1 MHNLRYFSPRD
12 KQVCVL
18 LLRIAA
24 SPFLLARTG
33 LLSQRPLLR
42 TKCILDISSVQ
53 FRPTPSRQRSRMVS
67 QSIRETTVSAPGK
80 VLVAGGYLVLDP
92 AYPGLVISTSS
103 RFYCH
108 AQSLTS
114 SSPQENVDGS
124 SCVIAVRSPQFVN
137 AVWVYRA
144 LAVKDD
150 QGKQHWIL
158 EQTAESREKAGRNP
172 FVSLALAYTLRLA
185 AELKGSDEVEA
196 LFQRTGPAGIEITVA
211 ADNDFYS
218 QRETLNLPEGTAP
231 TVDQLKHLAPFSP
244 QKCTIGNVHK
254 TGLGSSAAMTTSL
267 VACFLLHLQAVI
279 PNGPKTLETEDLAL
293 IHNLAQLAHC
303 AAQGKIGSGFDVSA
317 AIWGSQLYR
326 RFEPKVLQA
335 CLDEGEKVVTE
346 GEEAEEQRR
355 ARLSA
360 RIELLP
366 VLDPYNPLWK
376 ASPLSEDGNA
386 QSTATEGLAVSEDHH
401 VPKPAPLQL
410 PPGLDLLLADVDAG
424 SNTPSLVSKVL
435 AWRKEKPE
443 WAKQL
448 YNVIAS
454 SNQGLAENLLRL
466 RLLHASDASAYEAI
480 VDSAASQ
487 LSTEWDAKLK
497 TLPKEAD
504 EDAEKDAETI
514 DLRVTPR
521 TVLQALIDVRN
532 SLRSIRAGMREL
544 GNRAGV
550 PIEPPEIGSLIKK
563 ISDEVPGVVGGSI
576 PGAGGFDA
584 FYIIYLKSSDSPRD
598 LSQLWSQIHHVKEE
612 AESKLTLGPLLS
624 RAGGAK
630 TTSDDTSVESS
641 SSEDSSAVTE
651 LLKKLKTSEHA
662 GHDFGLC
669 LEKKDDVRGLKEALA
684 R

>member
-1 MHNLRYFSPRD
+1 MAQGN
-12 KQVCVL
+12 
-18 LLRIAA
+18 A
-24 SPFLLARTG
+24 
-33 LLSQRPLLR
+33 
-42 TKCILDISSVQ
+42 
-53 FRPTPSRQRSRMVS
+53 
-67 QSIRETTVSAPGK
+67 RETTVSAPGK

-92 AYPGLVISTSS
+92 AYPGLVVSTSS

-108 AQSLTS
+108 ARSETLP
-114 SSPQENVDGS
+114 SSPETS
-124 SCVIAVRSPQFVN
+124 TASPYTITVRSPQFVD
-137 AVWVYRA
+137 AVWVYQA
-144 LAVKDD
+144 CAVPATTSSKDD
-150 QGKQHWIL
+150 EPKQHWII
-158 EQTAESREKAGRNP
+158 EQTSESRDKAGRNP

-185 AELKGSDEVEA
+185 AELNGSDELEA
-196 LFQRTGPAGIEITVA
+196 LLRATGPKGIEITVA

-231 TVDQLKHLAPFSP
+231 TVDQLVGLPPFSP
-244 QKCTIGNVHK
+244 QKCRIGDVHK

-279 PNGPKTLETEDLAL
+279 PKGPDSLETEDLAL
-293 IHNLAQLAHC
+293 IHNLAQLGHC

-326 RFEPKVLQA
+326 RFEPKVLQS
-335 CLDEGEKVVTE
+335 CLDEGEKVFTE
-346 GEEAEEQRR
+346 GEETQQERE

-366 VLDPYNPLWK
+366 VLDPYNPLWE
-376 ASPLSEDGNA
+376 ASPLSATSESR
-386 QSTATEGLAVSEDHH
+386 STATEGLAVSANNHQ

-448 YNVIAS
+448 YNVIAA
-454 SNQGLAENLLRL
+454 SNQGLADNLLRL
-466 RLLHASDASAYEAI
+466 RLLHASDASAYDQF
-480 VDSAASQ
+480 VNLAATQ
-487 LSTEWDAKLK
+487 RSTEWDAVLK
-497 TLPKEAD
+497 TLPTEAD
-504 EDAEKDAETI
+504 DQQSADGSAV
-514 DLRVTPR
+514 DLSVTHR

-544 GNRAGV
+544 GQRAGV
-550 PIEPPEIGSLIKK
+550 PIEPAEIGSLIKK

-584 FYIIYLKSSDSPRD
+584 FYIIYLKSSQTPRE
-598 LSQLWSQIHHVKEE
+598 LSQLWAQIHAVKEE

-624 RAGGAK
+624 WAGGAK
-630 TTSDDTSVESS
+630 TTADDEGGDAV
-641 SSEDSSAVTE
+641 EDSGPVSE
-651 LLKKLKTSEHA
+651 LLKKLKASAHA
-662 GHDFGLC
+662 GQDFGLR
-669 LEKKDDVRGLKEALA
+669 LEKSESVKGLREAIA
-684 R
+684 RCA

>member
-1 MHNLRYFSPRD
+1 M
-12 KQVCVL
+12 
-18 LLRIAA
+18 A
-24 SPFLLARTG
+24 SHKL
-33 LLSQRPLLR
+33 
-42 TKCILDISSVQ
+42 
-53 FRPTPSRQRSRMVS
+53 
-67 QSIRETTVSAPGK
+67 RETTVSAPGK

-108 AQSLTS
+108 AQSYTFSAS
-114 SSPQENVDGS
+114 SQES
-124 SCVIAVRSPQFVN
+124 TPATCMITLRSPQFID

-144 LAVKDD
+144 SAVSAPPSQDSKREAQAD
-150 QGKQHWIL
+150 QHWIL
-158 EQTAESREKAGRNP
+158 EQTAESQAKAGRNP

-185 AELKGSDEVEA
+185 AELKGSDELES
-196 LFQRTGPAGIEITVA
+196 LFRRTGPQGIEITVA

-218 QRETLNLPEGTAP
+218 QRETLNLSEGTAP
-231 TVDQLKHLAPFSP
+231 TLEQLKQLPPFSP
-244 QKCTIGNVHK
+244 QKCRIANVHK

-267 VACFLLHLQAVI
+267 VACFLLHLQAVL
-279 PNGPKTLETEDLAL
+279 PDRPSSVETEDLAL

-303 AAQGKIGSGFDVSA
+303 AAQGKVGSGFDVSA

-326 RFEPKVLQA
+326 RFEPKVLQS
-335 CLDEGEKVVTE
+335 CLDEGEKVLRE
-346 GEEAEEQRR
+346 GEEDEEQRG
-355 ARLSA
+355 ARLAA
-360 RIELLP
+360 RTELLP

-376 ASPLSEDGNA
+376 PSSLLASSAEEV
-386 QSTATEGLAVSEDHH
+386 QSTATEGLVASDSEHN

-410 PPGLDLLLADVDAG
+410 PPALDLLLVDVDAG

-454 SNQGLAENLLRL
+454 SNQGLADNLLRL
-466 RLLHASDASAYEAI
+466 RLLHASDAATYEKLI
-480 VDSAASQ
+480 DSAATK
-487 LSTEWDAKLK
+487 LSTAWDAELK
-497 TLPKEAD
+497 CLPQEEED
-504 EDAEKDAETI
+504 ETSVI

-521 TVLQALIDVRN
+521 TVLQALIDMRN

-544 GNRAGV
+544 GQRAGV

-584 FYIIYLKSSDSPRD
+584 FYIIYLKSSESP
-598 LSQLWSQIHHVKEE
+598 LEMSQLWQQIHHVKEK

-630 TTSDDTSVESS
+630 TTGDE
-641 SSEDSSAVTE
+641 AVDVHGASGDAGPVSG
-651 LLKKLKTSEHA
+651 LLNKLKASEHA
-662 GHDFGLC
+662 GQDFGLR
-669 LEKKDDVRGLKEALA
+669 LEKVENIVGLREALV

>member
-1 MHNLRYFSPRD
+1 MELVRPANRTNIFFRPRD
-12 KQVCVL
+12 AKCYFRDAL
-18 LLRIAA
+18 SSCTDIKT
-24 SPFLLARTG
+24 SSEHLAHNSIH
-33 LLSQRPLLR
+33 LSNLGIMAMYRL
-42 TKCILDISSVQ
+42 
-53 FRPTPSRQRSRMVS
+53 
-67 QSIRETTVSAPGK
+67 RETTVSAPGK

-108 AQSLTS
+108 AQSQTS
-114 SSPQENVDGS
+114 TTATQGDAAPT
-124 SCVIAVRSPQFVN
+124 CTITVRSPQFVD

-144 LAVKDD
+144 SAVSSASSQNDKGEGEAD
-150 QGKQHWIL
+150 QHWII
-158 EQTAESREKAGRNP
+158 EQTAESQAKAGCNP

-185 AELKGSDEVEA
+185 AELKGSDELES
-196 LFQRTGPAGIEITVA
+196 LFRRTGPQGIEITVA

-218 QRETLNLPEGTAP
+218 QRDTLNLPEGTAP
-231 TVDQLKHLAPFSP
+231 TVDQLKQLPPFSA
-244 QKCTIGNVHK
+244 QKCRIGDVHK

-267 VACFLLHLQAVI
+267 VACFLLHLQVVI
-279 PNGPKTLETEDLAL
+279 PDGPDSIETEDLAL

-303 AAQGKIGSGFDVSA
+303 AAQGKVGSGFDVSA

-326 RFEPKVLQA
+326 RFEPRVLQS
-335 CLDEGEKVVTE
+335 CLDEGEKVFTE
-346 GEEAEEQRR
+346 EDEAKEQRD
-355 ARLSA
+355 ARLAA
-360 RIELLP
+360 RTELLP

-376 ASPLSEDGNA
+376 PSPLSGSGADEV
-386 QSTATEGLAVSEDHH
+386 QSTATEGLAVSDSDHH

-435 AWRKEKPE
+435 AWRKEKPV

-454 SNQGLAENLLRL
+454 SNQGLADNLLRL
-466 RLLHASDASAYEAI
+466 RLLHASDASNYQKY
-480 VDSAASQ
+480 VDSAATR
-487 LSTEWDAKLK
+487 LSTAWDAELK
-497 TLPKEAD
+497 SLPQEAED
-504 EDAEKDAETI
+504 ENSEI

-544 GNRAGV
+544 GQRAGV

-584 FYIIYLKSSDSPRD
+584 FYIIYLRSSDSPRD
-598 LSQLWSQIHHVKEE
+598 MSQLWQQIHQVKEE

-630 TTSDDTSVESS
+630 TTNDDVDDVE
-641 SSEDSSAVTE
+641 AVVQESGAVSE
-651 LLKKLKTSEHA
+651 LLKKLKAFEHA
-662 GHDFGLC
+662 GQNFGLR
-669 LEKKDDVRGLKEALA
+669 LEKAENVEGLKEALA
-684 R
+684 RHV

>member
-1 MHNLRYFSPRD
+1 MEQEN
-12 KQVCVL
+12 V
-18 LLRIAA
+18 
-24 SPFLLARTG
+24 
-33 LLSQRPLLR
+33 
-42 TKCILDISSVQ
+42 
-53 FRPTPSRQRSRMVS
+53 
-67 QSIRETTVSAPGK
+67 RETTVSAPGK

-92 AYPGLVISTSS
+92 AYPGLVVSTSS

-108 AQSLTS
+108 ARSETS
-114 SSPQENVDGS
+114 RNSSTAS
-124 SCVIAVRSPQFVN
+124 TYTITVRSPQFVD
-137 AVWVYRA
+137 AVWVYQA
-144 LAVKDD
+144 SSVLTTTPSKDHEA
-150 QGKQHWIL
+150 KQHWII
-158 EQTAESREKAGRNP
+158 EQTSESREKAGRNP

-185 AELKGSDEVEA
+185 AELDGSDEMET
-196 LFQRTGPAGIEITVA
+196 LLRQTGPKGIEITVA

-231 TVDQLKHLAPFSP
+231 TVDQLSGLPPFSA
-244 QKCTIGNVHK
+244 QKCRIGDVHK

-267 VACFLLHLQAVI
+267 VACFLLHLQAVV
-279 PNGPKTLETEDLAL
+279 PKGPDSLETEDLAL

-335 CLDEGEKVVTE
+335 CLDQGEKVFTQ
-346 GEEAEEQRR
+346 GEETKEEQE

-366 VLDPYNPLWK
+366 VLDPYNPLWE
-376 ASPLSEDGNA
+376 ASPLSATGES
-386 QSTATEGLAVSEDHH
+386 QSTATEGLAVSNNHQ

-435 AWRKEKPE
+435 AWRKDKPE

-448 YNVIAS
+448 YNVIAA
-454 SNQGLAENLLRL
+454 SNQGLADNLLRL
-466 RLLHASDASAYEAI
+466 RLLHASDTSAYDRF
-480 VDSAASQ
+480 VDVAAAQ
-487 LSTEWDAKLK
+487 RSTEWDAILK
-497 TLPKEAD
+497 TLPKEAAD
-504 EDAEKDAETI
+504 DQQSAEADASVV
-514 DLRVTPR
+514 DLRVTQR
-521 TVLQALIDVRN
+521 AVLQALIDVRN

-544 GNRAGV
+544 GQRAGV

-584 FYIIYLKSSDSPRD
+584 FYIIYLKSSHTPRD
-598 LSQLWSQIHHVKEE
+598 LSQLWTQIHAVKEE

-630 TTSDDTSVESS
+630 TTSGDDLIDAM
-641 SSEDSSAVTE
+641 EDSSPVSD
-651 LLKKLKTSEHA
+651 LLRKLKASEHA
-662 GHDFGLC
+662 GQDFGLR
-669 LEKKDDVRGLKEALA
+669 LEKTESIMGLKEAIA
-684 R
+684 RCA

>member
-1 MHNLRYFSPRD
+1 M
-12 KQVCVL
+12 
-18 LLRIAA
+18 
-24 SPFLLARTG
+24 
-33 LLSQRPLLR
+33 
-42 TKCILDISSVQ
+42 SSS
-53 FRPTPSRQRSRMVS
+53 T
-67 QSIRETTVSAPGK
+67 RETTVSAPGK

-108 AQSLTS
+108 AQSQTTS
-114 SSPQENVDGS
+114 SSSGNAKSPN
-124 SCVIAVRSPQFVN
+124 CLIAVRSPQFVD

-144 LAVKDD
+144 SVVHDD
-150 QGKQHWIL
+150 QGKQQWIV
-158 EQTAESREKAGRNP
+158 EQTADSREKAGRNP
-172 FVSLALAYTLRLA
+172 FVSLALAYTVRLA
-185 AELKGSDEVEA
+185 AELKGSDQLES

-218 QRETLNLPEGTAP
+218 QRETLDLPEGVAP
-231 TVDQLKHLAPFSP
+231 TVQQLTDLAPFTP
-244 QKCTIGNVHK
+244 QKCRIGDVHK

-279 PNGPKTLETEDLAL
+279 PSGPSTLETEDLAL

-326 RFEPKVLQA
+326 RFEPKVLQPG
-335 CLDEGEKVVTE
+335 LDEGEKVVTE
-346 GEEAEEQRR
+346 GEESEEQRR

-360 RIELLP
+360 RVELLS

-376 ASPLSEDGNA
+376 ASPLSQDSDA
-386 QSTATEGLAVSEDHH
+386 HSTATEGLSASENHN
-401 VPKPAPLQL
+401 VQRPAPLQL

-435 AWRKEKPE
+435 AWRKEKPD

-454 SNQGLAENLLRL
+454 SNQGLADNLLRL
-466 RLLHASDASAYEAI
+466 RLLHASDASAYEAL
-480 VDSAASQ
+480 VDSAAAQ
-487 LSTEWDAKLK
+487 LSTEWDAALK
-497 TLPKEAD
+497 ALPADAEESEDAD
-504 EDAEKDAETI
+504 EAV

-584 FYIIYLKSSDSPRD
+584 FYIIYLKSADKPRD
-598 LSQLWSQIHHVKEE
+598 LSQLWNQIHRVKEE

-630 TTSDDTSVESS
+630 TTSDDASEEQTSSKES
-641 SSEDSSAVTE
+641 DAVTE
-651 LLKKLKTSEHA
+651 LLKKLKASEPA
-662 GHDFGLC
+662 DQDFGLC
-669 LEKKDDVRGLKEALA
+669 LEKTEALTRGL
-684 R
+684 

>member
-1 MHNLRYFSPRD
+1 M
-12 KQVCVL
+12 
-18 LLRIAA
+18 A
-24 SPFLLARTG
+24 SKNF
-33 LLSQRPLLR
+33 
-42 TKCILDISSVQ
+42 
-53 FRPTPSRQRSRMVS
+53 
-67 QSIRETTVSAPGK
+67 RETSVSTPGK

-92 AYPGLVISTSS
+92 AYPGLVVSTSS

-108 AQSLTS
+108 ARSDTCPVAQK
-114 SSPQENVDGS
+114 DHIAS
-124 SCVIAVRSPQFVN
+124 SCKIIIHSPQFID

-144 LAVKDD
+144 SMVLSA
-150 QGKQHWIL
+150 QGKEGWII
-158 EQTAESREKAGRNP
+158 EQTAESRKKAGCNP

-185 AELKGSDEVEA
+185 AELKGSDELQS
-196 LFQRTGPAGIEITVA
+196 LFQRTSPAGIEITVV

-218 QRETLNLPEGTAP
+218 QRDTLDLPEGTAP
-231 TVDQLKHLAPFSP
+231 TVEQLQDLAPFTP
-244 QKCTIGNVHK
+244 QKCRIGDVHK

-267 VACFLLHLQAVI
+267 VACFLLHLQAVVLD
-279 PNGPKTLETEDLAL
+279 GPDSIETDDLAL

-303 AAQGKIGSGFDVSA
+303 AAQGKVGSGFDVSA

-326 RFEPKVLQA
+326 RFEPKVLQT
-335 CLDEGEKVVTE
+335 CLDEGEKVFTE
-346 GEEAEEQRR
+346 GEESEEQRKT
-355 ARLSA
+355 RLSA

-376 ASPLSEDGNA
+376 ASSLSGDAET
-386 QSTATEGLAVSEDHH
+386 QSTATEGLAVSSNDK

-454 SNQGLAENLLRL
+454 SNQGLADNLLRL
-466 RLLHASDASAYEAI
+466 RILHASDPAAYEAL
-480 VDSAASQ
+480 VDSAATQ
-487 LSTEWDAKLK
+487 LSTEWDAALK
-497 TLPKEAD
+497 ALPQD
-504 EDAEKDAETI
+504 TEDSHDTEEEI

-521 TVLQALIDVRN
+521 TLLQALIDVRN

-544 GNRAGV
+544 GQRAGV

-563 ISDEVPGVVGGSI
+563 ISEQIPGVVGGSI

-584 FYIIYLKSSDSPRD
+584 FYIIYLKSADKPRD
-598 LSQLWSQIHHVKEE
+598 LSWLWSQIHAVKEE

-630 TTSDDTSVESS
+630 ATNDDP
-641 SSEDSSAVTE
+641 SEEPDASEASEHVVE
-651 LLKKLKTSEHA
+651 LLKKLKASEHA
-662 GHDFGLC
+662 SQNFGLR
-669 LEKKDDVRGLKEALA
+669 LEKMDNVKGLKEAVA
-684 R
+684 RFCERK

>member
-1 MHNLRYFSPRD
+1 M
-12 KQVCVL
+12 
-18 LLRIAA
+18 A
-24 SPFLLARTG
+24 SQGP
-33 LLSQRPLLR
+33 
-42 TKCILDISSVQ
+42 
-53 FRPTPSRQRSRMVS
+53 
-67 QSIRETTVSAPGK
+67 RETVVSAPGK
-80 VLVAGGYLVLDP
+80 VLIAGGYLVLDP
-92 AYPGLVISTSS
+92 AYPGLVVSTTS

-108 AQSLTS
+108 AQSQTSQAASSDPSTS
-114 SSPQENVDGS
+114 SHT
-124 SCVIAVRSPQFVN
+124 ITVRSPQFVD
-137 AVWVYRA
+137 AVWVYKA
-144 LAVKDD
+144 STVSAASSGDD
-150 QGKQHWIL
+150 ATKKQHWII
-158 EQTAESREKAGRNP
+158 EQTAESRQKAGRNP

-185 AELKGSDEVEA
+185 AELNDSDEIEA
-196 LFQRTGPAGIEITVA
+196 IFQQAGSKGIQITVA

-218 QRETLNLPEGTAP
+218 QRETLDLPEGTAP
-231 TVDQLKHLAPFSP
+231 TVDQLTNLAPFSP
-244 QKCTIGNVHK
+244 QKCRIGDVHK

-267 VACFLLHLQAVI
+267 VACFLLHLQAVV
-279 PNGPKTLETEDLAL
+279 PNGPGSLATEDLAL

-335 CLDEGEKVVTE
+335 CLDEGEKIPAE
-346 GEEAEEQRR
+346 GEETPEERQG
-355 ARLSA
+355 RLSA

-366 VLDPYNPLWK
+366 VLDPYNPLWV
-376 ASPLSEDGNA
+376 AAPVSENGDS
-386 QSTATEGLAVSEDHH
+386 QSTATEGLAVASDHH

-435 AWRKEKPE
+435 AWRKEKAE

-454 SNQGLAENLLRL
+454 SNQGLADNLLRL
-466 RLLHASDASAYEAI
+466 RLLHASDSAAYQEH
-480 VDSAASQ
+480 VDSAATQ
-487 LSTEWDAKLK
+487 LSTEWDATLK
-497 TLPKEAD
+497 TLPKDAD
-504 EDAEKDAETI
+504 DQQDGDEHIPAV

-544 GNRAGV
+544 GQRAGV

-563 ISDEVPGVVGGSI
+563 ISDQVPGVVGGSI

-584 FYIIYLKSSDSPRD
+584 FYIIYLKSSKSHRD
-598 LSQLWSQIHHVKEE
+598 LSQLSSQIHKVKEE

-630 TTSDDTSVESS
+630 TTSEETSDGAADASGPV
-641 SSEDSSAVTE
+641 SA
-651 LLKKLKTSEHA
+651 LLKKLKASEHA
-662 GHDFGLC
+662 GQDFGLR
-669 LEKKDDVRGLKEALA
+669 LEKTESVAGLKAALKRCA
-684 R
+684 

>member
-1 MHNLRYFSPRD
+1 M
-12 KQVCVL
+12 
-18 LLRIAA
+18 A
-24 SPFLLARTG
+24 SP
-33 LLSQRPLLR
+33 Q
-42 TKCILDISSVQ
+42 
-53 FRPTPSRQRSRMVS
+53 
-67 QSIRETTVSAPGK
+67 IRETTVSAPGK

-92 AYPGLVISTSS
+92 AYPGLVVSTSS

-108 AQSLTS
+108 AQSQAS
-114 SSPQENVDGS
+114 SASQGS
-124 SCVIAVRSPQFVN
+124 AGESTCTITVRSPQFVD

-144 LAVKDD
+144 SIVKDG
-150 QGKQHWIL
+150 QGKQHWIT
-158 EQTAESREKAGRNP
+158 EQTADSREKAGRNP

-185 AELKGSDEVEA
+185 AELKGPDEVEA

-218 QRETLNLPEGTAP
+218 QRDTLNLPEGTAP
-231 TVDQLKHLAPFSP
+231 TVDQLKNLPPFSP
-244 QKCTIGNVHK
+244 QKCRIGDVHK

-279 PNGPKTLETEDLAL
+279 PNGPNSIETEDLAL

-346 GEEAEEQRR
+346 GEEAQEQRD
-355 ARLSA
+355 ARLAA

-376 ASPLSEDGNA
+376 ASPLSQAGDS
-386 QSTATEGLAVSEDHH
+386 QSTATEGLAVSESHS

-435 AWRKEKPE
+435 SWRKEKPE

-454 SNQGLAENLLRL
+454 SNQGLADNLLRL
-466 RLLHASDASAYEAI
+466 RLLHASDASAYDAL
-480 VDSAASQ
+480 VDSAAAQ
-487 LSTEWDAKLK
+487 LSTEWDAVLK
-497 TLPKEAD
+497 TLPAEAD
-504 EDAEKDAETI
+504 EGQEVEADASAV

-584 FYIIYLKSSDSPRD
+584 FYIIYLKSADSPRD
-598 LSQLWSQIHHVKEE
+598 LSQLWSQIHSAKEE

-630 TTSDDTSVESS
+630 TTSDDASDEPNAAEESN
-641 SSEDSSAVTE
+641 AVTE
-651 LLKKLKTSEHA
+651 LLKKLKASEHA
-662 GHDFGLC
+662 GQDFGLR
-669 LEKKDDVRGLKEALA
+669 LERTEDVKGLKEALV

>member
-1 MHNLRYFSPRD
+1 MAQG
-12 KQVCVL
+12 K
-18 LLRIAA
+18 A
-24 SPFLLARTG
+24 
-33 LLSQRPLLR
+33 
-42 TKCILDISSVQ
+42 
-53 FRPTPSRQRSRMVS
+53 
-67 QSIRETTVSAPGK
+67 RETIVSAPGK

-92 AYPGLVISTSS
+92 AYPGLVVSTSS

-108 AQSLTS
+108 ARSETPP
-114 SSPQENVDGS
+114 SSPKS
-124 SCVIAVRSPQFVN
+124 PRASAYTIIVRSPQFVD
-137 AVWVYRA
+137 AVWVYQA
-144 LAVKDD
+144 STVPATTPSKDNEP
-150 QGKQHWIL
+150 KPNWII

-185 AELKGSDEVEA
+185 AELNGSDELEA
-196 LFQRTGPAGIEITVA
+196 LLQQTGPKGIEITVA

-231 TVDQLKHLAPFSP
+231 TVDQLSSLPPFSP
-244 QKCTIGNVHK
+244 QKCRISDVHK

-267 VACFLLHLQAVI
+267 VACFLLHLQAVV
-279 PNGPKTLETEDLAL
+279 PKGPDSLETEDLAL

-335 CLDEGEKVVTE
+335 CLDEGEKVFTE
-346 GEEAEEQRR
+346 GEETKQERE

-366 VLDPYNPLWK
+366 VLDPYNPLWE
-376 ASPLSEDGNA
+376 ASSLSASGES
-386 QSTATEGLAVSEDHH
+386 QSTATEGLAVSSSNHQ

-435 AWRKEKPE
+435 AWRKDKPA

-448 YNVIAS
+448 YNVIAA
-454 SNQGLAENLLRL
+454 SNQGLADNLLRL
-466 RLLHASDASAYEAI
+466 RLLHASDASAYQQF
-480 VDSAASQ
+480 VDSTATQ
-487 LSTEWDAKLK
+487 RSTEWDALLK
-497 TLPKEAD
+497 TLPQEAKD
-504 EDAEKDAETI
+504 DQSSADADASDL
-514 DLRVTPR
+514 DLRVTHH

-544 GNRAGV
+544 GQRAGV

-584 FYIIYLKSSDSPRD
+584 FYIIYLKSSQSPRD
-598 LSQLWSQIHHVKEE
+598 LSQLWAQIHAVKEE

-630 TTSDDTSVESS
+630 TTSDDEGNDGVDHSS
-641 SSEDSSAVTE
+641 PLSD
-651 LLKKLKTSEHA
+651 LFKKLKASEQA
-662 GHDFGLC
+662 GQDFGLR
-669 LEKKDDVRGLKEALA
+669 LEQTKSVKGLKEAIA
-684 R
+684 RCA

>member
-1 MHNLRYFSPRD
+1 M
-12 KQVCVL
+12 
-18 LLRIAA
+18 A
-24 SPFLLARTG
+24 SNKL
-33 LLSQRPLLR
+33 
-42 TKCILDISSVQ
+42 
-53 FRPTPSRQRSRMVS
+53 
-67 QSIRETTVSAPGK
+67 RETAVSAPGK

-108 AQSLTS
+108 AQSQTS
-114 SSPQENVDGS
+114 STAPKESAAPT
-124 SCVIAVRSPQFVN
+124 CTITVRSPQFVD

-144 LAVKDD
+144 SAVSAAPSQLDKGEG
-150 QGKQHWIL
+150 QGDQHWII
-158 EQTAESREKAGRNP
+158 EQTAESQAKAGRNP

-185 AELKGSDEVEA
+185 AELKGSDELES
-196 LFQRTGPAGIEITVA
+196 LFLRTGSQGIQITVV

-231 TVDQLKHLAPFSP
+231 TVDQLKQLPPFSA
-244 QKCTIGNVHK
+244 QKCRIGDVHK

-267 VACFLLHLQAVI
+267 VACFLLHLQAVV
-279 PNGPKTLETEDLAL
+279 PDGPDSIETEDLAL

-303 AAQGKIGSGFDVSA
+303 AAQGKVGSGFDVSA

-326 RFEPKVLQA
+326 RFQPKVLQS
-335 CLDEGEKVVTE
+335 CLDEGEKVFTE
-346 GEEAEEQRR
+346 GEEANEQRDL
-355 ARLSA
+355 RLSA
-360 RIELLP
+360 RTELLP

-376 ASPLSEDGNA
+376 PSPLSASGPDEV
-386 QSTATEGLAVSEDHH
+386 QSTATEGLAVSDSEHQ

-435 AWRKEKPE
+435 AWRKEKPD

-454 SNQGLAENLLRL
+454 SNQGLADNLLRL
-466 RLLHASDASAYEAI
+466 RLLHASDASNYEKY
-480 VDSAASQ
+480 VDSAATK
-487 LSTEWDAKLK
+487 LSTAWDAELK
-497 TLPKEAD
+497 TLPQEAED
-504 EDAEKDAETI
+504 ESSEL

-544 GNRAGV
+544 GQRAGV

-584 FYIIYLKSSDSPRD
+584 FYIIYLKSADSPREM
-598 LSQLWSQIHHVKEE
+598 SQLWEQIQQVKEE

-630 TTSDDTSVESS
+630 TTEVEAVDAKGATEAAGAVSD
-641 SSEDSSAVTE
+641 
-651 LLKKLKTSEHA
+651 LLKKLKASEHA
-662 GHDFGLC
+662 GQDFGLR
-669 LEKKDDVRGLKEALA
+669 LEKAETVKGLGEAMG
-684 R
+684 RQV